1 MERAARAAEWSEPPP
16 TDAYVPAPRIRPQ
29 TPDERTTAMDFAH
42 SLDSAVA
49 REESGPLGLW
59 LPDNFFHVFL
69 PPNAEAHAVAWRT
82 QPGRRAKIVEPVPI
96 SGLGAIGAWRATLL
110 PVPDAADHPA
120 PVTGFAVVDGTG
132 LRARYEF
139 VWRRSVAGWQ
149 ADDPAGAGDE
159 GNIAGSGRASGAVNR
174 ISSVVRGTWTASC
187 GRCQRY
193 LLGNHPGAPKFALC
207 RRDCLSKISAF

>member
-1 MERAARAAEWSEPPP
+1 MERAARAAEWSEPPQ
-16 TDAYVPAPRIRPQ
+16 TEFHAPAPRARPGS
-29 TPDERTTAMDFAH
+29 PDERAMEIDFAH

-49 REESGPLGLW
+49 RTESGPLGLW

-69 PPNAEAHAVAWRT
+69 SPNAEAHAVAWRT
-82 QPGRRAKIVEPVPI
+82 QPGRRAEIAEPI
-96 SGLGAIGAWRATLL
+96 SIAGLGGVDAWRTTLL
-110 PVPDAADHPA
+110 PAPDAADHPA
-120 PVTGFAVVDGTG
+120 PVTGFAVVDGNG

-139 VWRRSVAGWQ
+139 VWRQTIAGWR
-149 ADDPAGAGDE
+149 ADGPSHTNNE
-159 GNIAGSGRASGAVNR
+159 RNIAESRRPSDAINR

-207 RRDCLSKISAF
+207 RRDCLPKISAF